1 MDDHELVQRFIKI
14 ELEAGTINVL
24 VCKIGWSGPHTP
36 ESTWEL
42 AAKLK
47 ADVPSTD
54 IDAQIHKTLNNE
66 QYFQVCQEC
75 GERKPCGWMHSKSV
89 CQSCAERNHG
99 LVY

>member
-14 ELEAGTINVL
+14 EPAAGSINVL

-36 ESTWEL
+36 ISTWEL

-47 ADVPSTD
+47 ADVSSAE
-54 IDAQIHKTLNNE
+54 IDAQIHEALTNE
-66 QYFQVCQEC
+66 QYFQVCKEC
-75 GERKPCGWMHSKSV
+75 EERKPCGWMHNKII

-99 LVY
+99 VVY